1 VLGLITTKNG
11 ALESLDVLR
20 QRVAEASRYVEH
32 ERLGVS
38 PQCGFASSVVGN
50 TISAAQQRRKL
61 ELVVKAA
68 DAIWT

>member
-20 QRVAEASRYVEH
+20 QRVAEASRYVER
-32 ERLGVS
+32 ERLGLS

-68 DAIWT
+68 EAIWS